1 MKTNE
6 LAETHFRTITLLLF
20 SAGGIYFGAP
30 AEQISKTIKTTEQN
44 VDTLRN
50 LPWEISPEKDEQVSL
65 IVHNPDEEE
74 FLIPID
80 DIEEIA
86 TVGLNE
92 IIPLPAFIEPFL
104 LSKGI
109 WGVLFRNEHLFFMVN
124 FDKISIN
131 YLIASR

>member
-1 MKTNE
+1 MNANG
-6 LAETHFRTITLLLF
+6 LAETQSRTITLLLF

-30 AEQISKTIKTTEQN
+30 AEQISKTVKTTVQN

-65 IVHNPDEEE
+65 IVHTSDDEE
-74 FLIPID
+74 FRVSID

-86 TVGLNE
+86 AVGLNE
-92 IIPLPAFIEPFL
+92 ISPFPAFIEPFL

-109 WGVLFRNEHLFFMVN
+109 WGVLSRNGRLFFMVN
-124 FDKISIN
+124 FDRISIN
-131 YLIASR
+131 NLIASQ